1 MNYNYQVVSRSIFDR
16 GMNEIEGYKGN
27 FRVDTGECLAVTSD
41 KYKIIHHQEVLD
53 TIEDNLDFGPYKRKV
68 YSINGGRRIYA
79 VYDFS
84 DQRRQIQ
91 PGDDVGFRLLAKNSY
106 DGSTGVVL
114 GAGLLR
120 QICSNGMVIMSDNTQ
135 ITRQHSTNI
144 DLGFLEETIKA
155 SKQDWIASVEFFK
168 HMSTKLITPREG
180 TEFLDSLVEKPTKVA
195 KTHIEEIKKIWL
207 QPTYDLDRTRST
219 YNLYNAVTQY
229 LTPLSEDKFE
239 LTQRVSKQIL
249 TKLV

>member
-16 GMNEIEGYKGN
+16 GGNKIEGYKGN
-27 FRVDTGECLAVTSD
+27 FRQDTGECLAVTSD
-41 KYKIIHHQEVLD
+41 KYKIIHHQNVLD

-79 VYDFS
+79 VYDFN

-106 DGSTGVVL
+106 DGSTGVML

-120 QICSNGMVIMSDNTQ
+120 MVCSNGMIVMSDSKQ
-135 ITRQHSTNI
+135 VSRHHSTNI
-144 DLGFLEETIKA
+144 NLEFLEETIKA
-155 SKQDWIASVEFFK
+155 SKESWIASVEFFK
-168 HMSTKLITPREG
+168 HMSTKLITPLEG
-180 TEFLDSLVEKPTKVA
+180 TEFLDSLAEKPVTVA
-195 KTHIEEIKKIWL
+195 KKHIEEIKKIWL
-207 QPTYDLDRTRST
+207 KPTYDLDRTRST

-229 LTPLSEDKFE
+229 LTPLADDKFE

-249 TKLV
+249 AKLT